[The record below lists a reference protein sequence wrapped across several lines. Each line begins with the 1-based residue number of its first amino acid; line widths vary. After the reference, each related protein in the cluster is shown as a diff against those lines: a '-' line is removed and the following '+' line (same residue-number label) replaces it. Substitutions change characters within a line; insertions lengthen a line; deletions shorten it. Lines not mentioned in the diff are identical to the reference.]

1 MLEQSKAE
9 LDFSYSEDEV
19 CKMDIFTP
27 GPYAKAS
34 MIFVHGGFWTD
45 YNKSYF
51 SHLAV
56 GSVLNDV
63 RAIIPDFPKCPQATI
78 PEIGSELVKCVK
90 SVSRRF
96 KGDIIL
102 VGHQSGG
109 QLVAKMACKGGLPEE
124 TLSRLNHVMAISPIS
139 DLRPL
144 IYTKRKNDLNLTEE
158 IALLESLV
166 DLELSEKVP
175 ISIWVG
181 TDERAIYIE

>member
-9 LDFSYSEDEV
+9 LDFSYSENEV

-34 MIFVHGGFWTD
+34 MIFVHRGFWTD

-51 SHLAV
+51 SHLAM

-63 RAIIPDFPKCPQATI
+63 RVIIPDFPKCPEVTI
-78 PEIGSELVKCVK
+78 PEIGAELVQCVK

-109 QLVAKMACKGGLPEE
+109 
-124 TLSRLNHVMAISPIS
+124 
-139 DLRPL
+139 
-144 IYTKRKNDLNLTEE
+144 
-158 IALLESLV
+158 
-166 DLELSEKVP
+166 
-175 ISIWVG
+175 
-181 TDERAIYIE
+181 